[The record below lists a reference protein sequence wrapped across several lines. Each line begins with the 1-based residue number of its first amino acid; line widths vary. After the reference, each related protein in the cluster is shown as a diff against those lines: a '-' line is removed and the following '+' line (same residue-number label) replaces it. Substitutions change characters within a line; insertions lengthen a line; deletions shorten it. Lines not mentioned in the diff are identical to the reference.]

1 MYIMNL
7 CNEYIKK
14 EINQIVKNKYKYNI
28 YECILRIIDNEICL
42 LNFKDINIKSNI
54 LKKKLANDLVLNN
67 LHKKFDYDLKKQK
80 DIIYN
85 FLISS
90 NINLPI
96 TNNIIKYISIYL
108 NVNILI
114 IYNNLYRFVN
124 IYNENIKTII
134 LVEKEKDVK
143 YYPYIYEKNNVT
155 KEIFNNDDIID
166 IIKLYSINNEII
178 IDDNVSFNTQ
188 FNKLKKYDLNKI
200 IEICK
205 FYKMNIY
212 LDDKNT
218 KIKPKK
224 KIFEELYDILYNK

>member
-1 MYIMNL
+1 MNL
-7 CNEYIKK
+7 CKEYIKK

-28 YECILRIIDNEICL
+28 YECILRIIDKEICL

-54 LKKKLANDLVLNN
+54 LKKKLENDLILNN

-96 TNNIIKYISIYL
+96 TNNILKYISIYL

-124 IYNENIKTII
+124 IYDENIKTII
-134 LVEKEKDVK
+134 LIEKEENIK

-155 KEIFNNDDIID
+155 EEFFNNDDIID
-166 IIKLYSINNEII
+166 IIKLYNINNEII
-178 IDDNVSFNTQ
+178 IDDNVLFNTQ
-188 FNKLKKYDLNKI
+188 FNKIKKYDLNKI

-205 FYKMNIY
+205 FYKINIY
-212 LDDKNT
+212 LDDKN
-218 KIKPKK
+218 IKK
-224 KIFEELYDILYNK
+224 KSKKKLFKELYDILYNK

>member
-1 MYIMNL
+1 MNL
-7 CNEYIKK
+7 CKEYIKK

-28 YECILRIIDNEICL
+28 YECILRIIDKEICL

-54 LKKKLANDLVLNN
+54 LKKKLANDLILNN
-67 LHKKFDYDLKKQK
+67 LYKKFDYDLKKK
-80 DIIYN
+80 KNIIYN

-96 TNNIIKYISIYL
+96 TNNILKYISIYL

-124 IYNENIKTII
+124 IYDENIKTII
-134 LVEKEKDVK
+134 LIEKEENIK

-155 KEIFNNDDIID
+155 EEFFNNDDIID
-166 IIKLYSINNEII
+166 IIKLYNINNEII
-178 IDDNVSFNTQ
+178 IDDNVLFNTQ
-188 FNKLKKYDLNKI
+188 FNKIKKYDLNKI

-205 FYKMNIY
+205 FYKININ
-212 LDDKNT
+212 LDDKN
-218 KIKPKK
+218 IKK
-224 KIFEELYDILYNK
+224 KSKKKLFKKLYYILYNK

>member
-1 MYIMNL
+1 MNL

-14 EINQIVKNKYKYNI
+14 DINQIIKNKYKYNI
-28 YECILRIIDNEICL
+28 YECILRILDNEICL
-42 LNFKDINIKSNI
+42 LNFTDINIRSNI

-90 NINLPI
+90 NINVPI

-114 IYNNLYRFVN
+114 MYNNLYRFVN

-134 LVEKEKDVK
+134 LIEKEKDKK
-143 YYPYIYEKNNVT
+143 YYPYIYQKNNEMR
-155 KEIFNNDDIID
+155 KLFDDDDIND
-166 IIKLYSINNEII
+166 IKKLYNITNEII
-178 IDDNVSFNTQ
+178 IDDNVPFNTQ
-188 FNKLKKYDLNKI
+188 FNKIKKYDLNKL
-200 IEICK
+200 IEVCK
-205 FYKMNIY
+205 FYKMNVY
-212 LDDKNT
+212 LDEKN
-218 KIKPKK
+218 IKLKSK
-224 KIFEELYDILYNK
+224 KILFEELYDILYNK

>member
-1 MYIMNL
+1 MNL
-7 CNEYIKK
+7 CKEYIKK

-28 YECILRIIDNEICL
+28 YECILRIIDKEICL

-54 LKKKLANDLVLNN
+54 LKKKLANDLILNN

-96 TNNIIKYISIYL
+96 TNNILKYISIYL

-124 IYNENIKTII
+124 IYDENIKTII
-134 LVEKEKDVK
+134 LIEKEENIK

-155 KEIFNNDDIID
+155 EEFFNNDDIID
-166 IIKLYSINNEII
+166 IIKLYNINNEII
-178 IDDNVSFNTQ
+178 IDDNVLFNTQ
-188 FNKLKKYDLNKI
+188 FNKIKKYDLNKI

-205 FYKMNIY
+205 FYKINIY
-212 LDDKNT
+212 LDDKN
-218 KIKPKK
+218 IKK
-224 KIFEELYDILYNK
+224 KSKKKLFKELYDILYNK